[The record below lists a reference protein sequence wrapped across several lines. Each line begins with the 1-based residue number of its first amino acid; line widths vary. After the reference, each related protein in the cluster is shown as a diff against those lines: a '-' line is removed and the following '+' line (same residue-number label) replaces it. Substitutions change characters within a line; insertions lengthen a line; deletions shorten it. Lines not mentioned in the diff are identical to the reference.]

1 MERENAWKKYTDEQL
16 EQLEA
21 LSCRYRSFISENKTE
36 RECVATAQA
45 KAEAAGYVSLDDFA
59 AKGRALEA
67 GDKVFVNTRGKA
79 LTLFNVG
86 TVPMS
91 KGLNILGAHVAAP

>member
-67 GDKVFVNTRGKA
+67 GEGPHPLQHRHRSDV
-79 LTLFNVG
+79 
-86 TVPMS
+86 
-91 KGLNILGAHVAAP
+91 KGPQHPWCPRRLATP